1 MSPLFITRYFIFTIN
16 IFQLIFFFFFANLS
30 IYDSP
35 SPSPISPRYIQFL
48 LIEYIFNVSNYFSFT
63 FLFFN
68 LRQDT
73 FVEAFISFPTAL
85 IDHQL
90 HDEYNFITRMLKILH
105 TCCVT
110 PLDPRSHTGYIIHAI
125 GSIAPLQKY
134 RTSRYYGP
142 RWSRSRLNRRVSK
155 INAFEIPADLL
166 LPIYYST

>member
-1 MSPLFITRYFIFTIN
+1 MSPLFITRYFIYTIN
-16 IFQLIFFFFFANLS
+16 IFQLIFFFF
-30 IYDSP
+30 
-35 SPSPISPRYIQFL
+35 L
-48 LIEYIFNVSNYFSFT
+48 LICPYTIPPPPPLYLLDIFNSFLSNTFST
-63 FLFFN
+63 FQTTFPLLFSFFN

-134 RTSRYYGP
+134 RTARYYGP
-142 RWSRSRLNRRVSK
+142 R
-155 INAFEIPADLL
+155 
-166 LPIYYST
+166 